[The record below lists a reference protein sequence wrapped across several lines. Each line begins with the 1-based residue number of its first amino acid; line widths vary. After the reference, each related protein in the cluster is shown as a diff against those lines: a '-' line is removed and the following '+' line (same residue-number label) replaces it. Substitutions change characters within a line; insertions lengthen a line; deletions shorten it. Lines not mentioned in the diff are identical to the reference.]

1 MESKTKL
8 FGHPIHPML
17 IVLPLGLLT
26 GAVVF
31 DIVYLLTG
39 NPDFAQ
45 VAFWTMAAG
54 ILGGL
59 LAAVFGFIDWL
70 YIPGGTRARAI
81 GLWHGGANVT
91 VVALFALSWF
101 LRNGAADHIP
111 GTLALILSFAG
122 AGLSLIAGWLGG
134 ELVYRLGMAVDQGA
148 NLNAPSSLSGK
159 PPAEGT
165 PRLTE
170 PVDSRR

>member
-17 IVLPLGLLT
+17 IVLPLGLLS

-31 DIVYLLTG
+31 DIVYLLT
-39 NPDFAQ
+39 NNTVFAQ

-59 LAAVFGFIDWL
+59 LAAIFGLIDWL
-70 YIPGGTRARAI
+70 YIPGDTRARSV
-81 GLWHGGANVT
+81 GLWHGGLNVT
-91 VVALFALSWF
+91 LVALFALSWF
-101 LRNGAADHIP
+101 LRSGAADHVP

-122 AGLSLIAGWLGG
+122 AGLSLISGWLGG

-148 NLNAPSSLSGK
+148 NLNAPSSLSGRH
-159 PPAEGT
+159 PTDGT

-170 PVDSRR
+170 PADSVR